1 MKYIHWENILG
12 FIRECMRTHWNMMP
26 VIIGEIFQVRKQ
38 LSEIVAILRGAVL
51 EKPLQTIISG

>member
-1 MKYIHWENILG
+1 
-12 FIRECMRTHWNMMP
+12 MRMYWNMMG

>member
-1 MKYIHWENILG
+1 MYENAL
-12 FIRECMRTHWNMMP
+12 EYVEYDAS
-26 VIIGEIFQVRKQ
+26 VIIGQIFQVRKQ

>member
-1 MKYIHWENILG
+1 MYENAL
-12 FIRECMRTHWNMMP
+12 EYVEYDAS
-26 VIIGEIFQVRKQ
+26 VIIRQIFQVRKQ